1 MKHTKNPSCHP
12 KSKPLNRFLK
22 IFHSTIIFMVF
33 GAFLQAQDLPTSL
46 PAIKYHLSSPD
57 WIPLNTP
64 REDYLD
70 AVEGMARV
78 ASTFQ
83 DKDGAIIDPYLHRE
97 HQYSTPYYAF
107 AVGTLISAGKAKD
120 LLPSGI
126 QAMEKALTDFSNGI
140 DSIPDKHGEFY
151 IAALAG
157 AMELYQGHIPP
168 GKYNQWRKMIAT
180 PLGKIWGGA
189 AGRLNN
195 WRTYAMK
202 GEWIRASHGF
212 IDKKEA
218 VQFVE
223 DNWKN
228 ATQYQRIG
236 LTKWN
241 LYEDW
246 SSDPQSLA
254 VESVGRG
261 NLTALAMSGYDG
273 PSADQLKEIVRRGGM
288 TSMLLM
294 SPTGQCPPN
303 GRTDDHVFNDILYQL
318 IFEVLAEDAIQQRNP
333 YLAGQYRRS
342 AALAFRS
349 IGRWKRSDGQ
359 WTGSYSITKNH
370 YDMGDRTGYQP
381 ASQWG
386 NYSGAMMYHL
396 AEAYLTHKTNI
407 KEVPSPIEIGGYAI
421 QTGARFST
429 FTANANGMQVMINLR
444 GATVPK
450 YGDYWTP
457 LGGVR
462 FSKTNWDDRLGPSDG
477 IRLNAANDPSLKAL
491 GNPSDAIFPQTGL
504 TFGPTWMYKGKWV
517 RIADMATNYQGTVTT
532 EFVHPLLVK
541 FSVDYNY
548 VTGFGGPN
556 FRQEFI
562 VTPDGVMT
570 YLTSPQDI
578 PLGVTVPL
586 LSEDGRPLQTNIA
599 NGIASTGYGGEG
611 DTQNFIG
618 LNNDIKV
625 SQEGAGITSTYGTL
639 LPVRFQSQEDQQV
652 VFIYPK
658 SMKDPDAIK
667 VKESFE
673 VTDHGFSSLLGK
685 VEGTIYIGKKT
696 AGGFG
701 DALDMN
707 NDGNP
712 ELRFDV
718 PCGFI
723 VQLVNGKIAAVET
736 DTAVTLSLHGN
747 PVHLNAYEP
756 LEIR

>member
-1 MKHTKNPSCHP
+1 MGFC
-12 KSKPLNRFLK
+12 
-22 IFHSTIIFMVF
+22 
-33 GAFLQAQDLPTSL
+33 AFLHAQDLPTSL
-46 PAIKYHLSSPD
+46 PEIKYHLASPD
-57 WIPLNTP
+57 WQPLNTLK
-64 REDYLD
+64 ENYLD
-70 AVEGMARV
+70 AVEGMAKV

-83 DKDGAIIDPYLHRE
+83 NETGAIIDPYLHRE

-107 AVGTLISAGKAKD
+107 AIGTLVSAGKAKD

-126 QAMEKALTDFSNGI
+126 LAMEKALTDFSYGI

-157 AMELYQGHIPP
+157 AMELYQGHVLPD
-168 GKYNQWRKMIAT
+168 KYKEWRRKMAT
-180 PLGKIWGGA
+180 PLDQIWGGP

-202 GEWIRASHGF
+202 GEWVRASHGF

-218 VQFVE
+218 VDFIE

-236 LTKWN
+236 LTKWS

-261 NLTALAMSGYDG
+261 NLTALAVSGYDG
-273 PSADQLKEIVRRGGM
+273 PSANQLKEIVRKGGK

-342 AALAFRS
+342 AALAFKS
-349 IGRWKRSDGQ
+349 IDRWKRTDGK
-359 WTGSYSITKNH
+359 WKDSYSITKNH
-370 YDMGDRTGYQP
+370 YDMGDRIGYQP

-396 AEAYLTHKTNI
+396 AEAYLSHKTNI
-407 KEVPSPIEIGGYAI
+407 REVPSPVEIGGYAI
-421 QTGARFST
+421 QTRDRFST
-429 FTANANGMQVMINLR
+429 LTANAGGMQIMINLR
-444 GATVPK
+444 GASFPK

-462 FSKTNWDDRLGPSDG
+462 FSKINWDDRLGPSDG
-477 IRLNAANDPSLKAL
+477 IRMNAANDPSLKAI
-491 GNPSDAIFPQTGL
+491 GNPSDDVYPQTGL
-504 TFGPTWMYKGKWV
+504 TFGPTWMYEGKWV
-517 RIADMATNYQGTVTT
+517 RIADLANHYQGTVTT

-548 VTGFGGPN
+548 IDGFGGPN

-562 VTPDGVMT
+562 ITPDGVMT
-570 YLTSPQDI
+570 YLTSPQNI
-578 PLGVTVPL
+578 PFGVTVPL
-586 LSEDGRPLQTNIA
+586 LSEDGRPLQTEVG
-599 NGIASTGYGGEG
+599 NGMASTGYPDGG

-618 LNNDIKV
+618 LNQDVKV
-625 SQEGAGITSTYGTL
+625 SQDGAGIKSTYGTL
-639 LPVRFQSQEDQQV
+639 LPVKFQSTESQKA

-658 SMKDPDAIK
+658 SMKDASPEK
-667 VKESFE
+667 VKESF
-673 VTDHGFSSLLGK
+673 VLTDHGFSSLLGK
-685 VEGTIYIGKKT
+685 VEGTIYIGNKT

-701 DALDMN
+701 NALDMN
-707 NDGNP
+707 EDGTP
-712 ELRFDV
+712 ELTFNV

-723 VQLVNGKIAAVET
+723 IQHVNGKISAVET
-736 DTAVTLSLHGN
+736 DTEVTLSLHGN